1 MANGIRW
8 GLLSTARINRALIPP
23 IKSLPRHSL
32 RAVASR
38 DAARAKAYAAEWDIP
53 VAYGS
58 YEALLADPEIDAIYN
73 PLPNGLH
80 AEWTIRA
87 AQAGKHVL
95 CEKPLAL
102 SLDEV
107 DRIAE
112 CGGRQR
118 RRRDRSVHVSSPPAD
133 DAAEGAARTA
143 APSVTS
149 LVIRGAF
156 TFTLTRPGDVR
167 LDTGD
172 GRRQP
177 LGRRVLPGQHGA
189 LPGRPRTC
197 RALSAGSVR
206 RRRGSTMCSSAC
218 WISTVRSRSSTAAL
232 PRHSGP
238 TWRLSERRAPS
249 QCPCPSSPA
258 RTSNSSSRV
267 DREREVVPV
276 EGQALYEGEVED
288 MANAILHGTAP
299 RVSLADSR
307 GNTATLARA
316 VTNPHVR
323 ASRSVFGNGY
333 SGFLA

>member
-112 CGGRQR
+112 SAAANEVVVAEAFMYRHHPQTVLLKELL
-118 RRRDRSVHVSSPPAD
+118 DRGTIGDV
-133 DAAEGAARTA
+133 
-143 APSVTS
+143 

-167 LDTGD
+167 LDTSMGGGSLWD
-172 GRRQP
+172 VGCYPVSMARYLAGREPVRVVGWQRSAPSGIDDVFVGMLDFGGTLYSEEHASNGLDP
-177 LGRRVLPGQHGA
+177 L
-189 LPGRPRTC
+189 
-197 RALSAGSVR
+197 
-206 RRRGSTMCSSAC
+206 
-218 WISTVRSRSSTAAL
+218 RSRGGAI
-232 PRHSGP
+232 
-238 TWRLSERRAPS
+238 RL
-249 QCPCPSSPA
+249 
-258 RTSNSSSRV
+258 RV
-267 DREREVVPV
+267 
-276 EGQALYEGEVED
+276 
-288 MANAILHGTAP
+288 
-299 RVSLADSR
+299 
-307 GNTATLARA
+307 
-316 VTNPHVR
+316 
-323 ASRSVFGNGY
+323 
-333 SGFLA
+333 

>member
-38 DAARAKAYAAEWDIP
+38 DAARAKAYAEEWDIP

-112 CGGRQR
+112 SAAANEVVVAEAFMYRHHPQTILLKDLL
-118 RRRDRSVHVSSPPAD
+118 DRGTIGDV
-133 DAAEGAARTA
+133 
-143 APSVTS
+143 

-167 LDTGD
+167 LDTAMGGGSLWD
-172 GRRQP
+172 VGCYPVSMARYLAGREP
-177 LGRRVLPGQHGA
+177 VRVVGWQRSAPSGIDDVFVGMLDFGGTLAQFDCGFAAPFRTDVEVVGTTGAISVPVPFKPGENEQ
-189 LPGRPRTC
+189 LII
-197 RALSAGSVR
+197 S
-206 RRRGSTMCSSAC
+206 RGS
-218 WISTVRSRSSTAAL
+218 
-232 PRHSGP
+232 
-238 TWRLSERRAPS
+238 
-249 QCPCPSSPA
+249 
-258 RTSNSSSRV
+258 
-267 DREREVVPV
+267 EREVVPV

-288 MANAILHGTAP
+288 MANAILHGTMP

-307 GNTATLARA
+307 GNTATLLALYESAR
-316 VTNPHVR
+316 TGQPT
-323 ASRSVFGNGY
+323 S
-333 SGFLA
+333 LP

>member
-112 CGGRQR
+112 SAAANEVVVAEAFMYRHHPQTVLLKELL
-118 RRRDRSVHVSSPPAD
+118 DRGTIGDV
-133 DAAEGAARTA
+133 
-143 APSVTS
+143 

-167 LDTGD
+167 LDTSMGGGSLWD
-172 GRRQP
+172 VGCYPVSMARYLAGREP
-177 LGRRVLPGQHGA
+177 VRVVGWQRSAPSGIDDVFVGMLDFGGTLAQFDCGFAAPFRTDVEVVGTTGAISVPVPFKPGENEQ
-189 LPGRPRTC
+189 LII
-197 RALSAGSVR
+197 S
-206 RRRGSTMCSSAC
+206 RGS
-218 WISTVRSRSSTAAL
+218 
-232 PRHSGP
+232 
-238 TWRLSERRAPS
+238 
-249 QCPCPSSPA
+249 
-258 RTSNSSSRV
+258 
-267 DREREVVPV
+267 EREVVPV

-307 GNTATLARA
+307 GNTATLLALYESAR
-316 VTNPHVR
+316 TGQP
-323 ASRSVFGNGY
+323 ASLR
-333 SGFLA
+333 